1 MNFTTAQTST
11 RYIVVSPVRDEEQ
24 YLEETLRSMVEQTV
38 RPMQWIIVNDGS
50 TDRTA
55 EIIDRWAS
63 EQPWIVAL
71 HRGNRGHREPGGGVM
86 EAFYEGYKIISHQ
99 DWEYLVKLDGD
110 LSFSPE
116 YFEKCFAEF
125 ESDPRLGIGGGVICH
140 DFNGKLQVESNPG
153 FHVRGA
159 NKIYKR
165 ACWEQIACLVR
176 TPGWDTID
184 EVKANMLG
192 WSTRSF
198 EKLRVTHHRF
208 TGAANGPW
216 RNSVKNGLGSYI
228 SGYHPL
234 FMLVKSIKRLVEK
247 PYLVVSA
254 GLLYGFLL
262 GYLRRFPRIDDKDL
276 IVYLREQQIRRL
288 RLSASIWK

>member
-1 MNFTTAQTST
+1 M
-11 RYIVVSPVRDEEQ
+11 VSPVRDEEQ
-24 YLEETLRSMVEQTV
+24 YLEETIRSMVAQTV
-38 RPMQWIIVNDGS
+38 RPVQWIIVNDGS

-63 EQPWIVAL
+63 EQPWIVAV
-71 HRGNRGHREPGGGVM
+71 HRKDRGHREAGSGVM
-86 EAFYEGYKIISHQ
+86 DAFYAGYGMISDP

-110 LSFSPE
+110 LSFGSE
-116 YFEKCFAEF
+116 YFENCFVEF
-125 ESDPRLGIGGGVICH
+125 KSDPRLGIGGGVICH
-140 DFNGKLQVESNPG
+140 ESEGKLQVESNPR

-159 NKIYKR
+159 TKIYKR

-192 WSTRSF
+192 WTTRSF
-198 EKLRVTHHRF
+198 ENLKVKHHRF
-208 TGAANGPW
+208 TGAANGAW
-216 RNSVKNGLGSYI
+216 RNSIKNGLGSYI

-234 FMLVKSIKRLVEK
+234 FMLIKSVKRLVDK

-262 GYLRRFPRIDDKDL
+262 GYLRRIPQIEDKGL
-276 IVYLREQQIRRL
+276 ILYMREQQIRRL